1 MKILESASVKDRKH
15 LLELFPIASL
25 REAWPSIKGPKEDLC
40 YTIAEKQPVDE
51 IVKFIDAYFSCC
63 KQHVYIYSNDGTKI
77 EFPASIEGGEK
88 VFEVP
93 GDRAIYVYRTVYDV
107 ILKNPPEDASLE
119 FLWSVLIESTATSVI
134 VRFII
139 FEKSLTSYFDRPFYV
154 SDRSVEEKS
163 VLKALTANFP
173 IQPTDLHK
181 GVKKLWSEDFMDST
195 RAEYKKPISTA
206 RESMDEER
214 GIKEHYPELYEVL
227 QEAPLF
233 NTVFALKNNEKNS
246 VSVFLVDPSRGYI
259 AFLRYSGKSG
269 DTDFVIREIL
279 KNN

>member
-1 MKILESASVKDRKH
+1 MKILDSAGVKDRKH

-40 YTIAEKQPVDE
+40 YTIAEKQPVSE
-51 IVKFIDAYFSCC
+51 IIKFIDEYFSCC
-63 KQHVYIYSNDGTKI
+63 KQHVYVYSHEQKNITFP
-77 EFPASIEGGEK
+77 EFIEGGEK

-93 GDRAIYVYRTVYDV
+93 GKRSIYVYRTVYEV
-107 ILKNPPEDASLE
+107 ILKNPAEEESLE
-119 FLWSVLIESTATSVI
+119 FLWPVLIEATATNLI

-139 FEKSLTSYFDRPFYV
+139 FEKSLTSFFDRSFYV
-154 SDRSVEEKS
+154 SGRSVEEKS
-163 VLKALTANFP
+163 VLKALTAQFA
-173 IQPTDLHK
+173 IQQTDLHK

-195 RAEYKKPISTA
+195 RAEYKKPISMA
-206 RESMDEER
+206 KESMDEDR
-214 GIKEHYPELYEVL
+214 GIKEHYPELYEML

-233 NTVFALKNNEKNS
+233 NTLFALKNNEENS